1 MTPRL
6 ARLADIAY
14 RRRTLMVLGWIA
26 VLIVI
31 FPVSNALKGKFH
43 ADYATPGS
51 DSKTA
56 STLIAERFGGF
67 SGTTV
72 DVVWRADG
80 GANSPMTKRRID
92 SFLAQASRLS
102 GVGRPGSTRISSAG
116 TIGATS
122 LELTKQP
129 WDVPK
134 QTGKD
139 LIALANKTSGNGLE
153 VKLGGGPNVA
163 LGRAHELRHQAHGYL
178 LSGRRLCRPATSF
191 RLPAMFERAL
201 NAFWI
206 LLGAAAA
213 AYAWTLGLIGTSGP
227 ESGLFPFLAGLI
239 IMGAGVVLF
248 LRPLSESIAPEFPR
262 GDALWRVLGVVAGL
276 AFMAISIPFL
286 GFAVAGF
293 ITMVILLRTVEKSS
307 WWFSLALALVAIV
320 VVDWLFGRILG
331 MALPRGPWGW

>member
-14 RRRTLMVLGWIA
+14 QRRKLMLLGWIA

-56 STLIAERFGGF
+56 STLIAQRFGGF
-67 SGTTV
+67 SGSTV

-80 GANSPMTKRRID
+80 GASSLMTKRRID

-102 GVGRPGSTRISSAG
+102 GVGRPGSTRLSRDG
-116 TIGATS
+116 KIGATS

-139 LIALANKTSGNGLE
+139 LIALANKTGGNGL
-153 VKLGGGPNVA
+153 
-163 LGRAHELRHQAHGYL
+163 
-178 LSGRRLCRPATSF
+178 
-191 RLPAMFERAL
+191 
-201 NAFWI
+201 
-206 LLGAAAA
+206 
-213 AYAWTLGLIGTSGP
+213 
-227 ESGLFPFLAGLI
+227 
-239 IMGAGVVLF
+239 
-248 LRPLSESIAPEFPR
+248 
-262 GDALWRVLGVVAGL
+262 
-276 AFMAISIPFL
+276 
-286 GFAVAGF
+286 
-293 ITMVILLRTVEKSS
+293 
-307 WWFSLALALVAIV
+307 
-320 VVDWLFGRILG
+320 
-331 MALPRGPWGW
+331 